1 MKIFAIQDETDSTK
15 KALAYLFYYENEK
28 LFYIE
33 LPDDADEWETPL
45 LLSSFIKKGEK
56 TINSYWSKMW
66 VCQRI
71 VPPDRQNIGQILR
84 DNHLSEYDEFD
95 LLILG
100 MGRCAQDDYYL
111 VPIDEASLPSSIK
124 KRSLKRIENVIPLED
139 FNLLVF
145 FANGT
150 IKKCS
155 LKSYLEENIRFRIL
169 LKKEE
174 LWNNV
179 KPEVG
184 GYGITWDDNL
194 RISDSMLYRTGKRIP
209 LTTSDFNSYIK
220 HGIVNV
226 SEAAG
231 ILECSRQ
238 NIDDLTKRGKL
249 HPVKSSG
256 KNTVYLKNEIL
267 KRAWK

>member
-1 MKIFAIQDETDSTK
+1 MKLFAIRDENDFLQK
-15 KALAYLFYYENEK
+15 DLAYLFYYENEK
-28 LFYIE
+28 RFYIE

-66 VCQRI
+66 VEQRI

-84 DNHLSEYDEFD
+84 DNKLSAYDEFD

-124 KRSLKRIENVIPLED
+124 NRFLRRIENVVPLED
-139 FNLLVF
+139 FSLLVF
-145 FANGT
+145 FADGI
-150 IKKCS
+150 IKKCDI
-155 LKSYLEENIRFRIL
+155 KSYLEERQQFHIL
-169 LKKEE
+169 LEREE
-174 LWNNV
+174 LWENV
-179 KPEVG
+179 KSQIG
-184 GYGITWDDNL
+184 GYGVTWDENL
-194 RISDSMLYRTGKRIP
+194 NISNSMLYKIGKKIP
-209 LTTSDFNSYIK
+209 LTTSDFKSFIK
-220 HGIVNV
+220 HGVVNV
-226 SEAAG
+226 SEATE
-231 ILECSRQ
+231 ILSCSRQ

-256 KNTVYLKNEIL
+256 KNTLYLKSEIL